1 MPAVDDP
8 VHSSTTIHA
17 IRARWQRSSR
27 WLRAHSI
34 RVRLYSVI
42 VLLFALIVG
51 LGAFGSAHLSDV
63 NHASEVIRNRWLR
76 DTGILGDISNYM
88 SDYRAAEANRL
99 LSSTAAEEAAGDTD
113 IATLRDTV
121 AARQRAYE
129 QIVQDPAEGQLYR
142 QFAAQWAAY
151 QRSAERVL
159 GLARAGDSAQAILL
173 YKTESRRA
181 FDLSS
186 DTLSRLTDQTLF
198 KARRDSDRAAST
210 YAHARTMLVSAI
222 LLAAFLL
229 LGVVAYVVRGIL
241 APLVKLATGMRRL
254 ADHDTAIAIPSVARG
269 DEIGEMA
276 RAVAVFRD
284 NAVALGTSQR
294 RLLEQAAALEAG
306 LENERRLMEQQRD
319 FVTMTSHEFR
329 TPLTII
335 DGHAQRLIKMQDR
348 LDAADAAERGIRIR
362 SAVQRITNIMDSLL
376 GATRVLDGRAAFHP
390 CLLDP
395 AALLRDACQAHRD
408 ANRDAIIMED
418 LESLPATMHGDPK
431 LLFHAFSNLISNAIK
446 YSAASSPTE
455 VKARAESGWLVV
467 QVRDHGIGIPAR
479 DRVRLF
485 ERYFRGSNATRVAGT
500 GVGLHLVSMV
510 VAMHQGEV
518 FVESLEGVGSRFV
531 VRLPIAAPDSK
542 TPEGKTPDARTAETM
557 TPGTKTPE
565 AKMSV
570 TSRDAA

>member
-1 MPAVDDP
+1 MQAAIDDRMQSRRLNG
-8 VHSSTTIHA
+8 VGE
-17 IRARWQRSSR
+17 RWRRSRR
-27 WLRAHSI
+27 WLGSHSI

-42 VLLFALIVG
+42 VVLFALIVG

-99 LSSTAAEEAAGDTD
+99 LSSTEAEDTASDTEIAA
-113 IATLRDTV
+113 LRDTV
-121 AARQRAYE
+121 AARQRIYE
-129 QIVQDPAEGQLYR
+129 QIPQDPAEAQLYA
-142 QFAAQWAAY
+142 QFARQWAAY
-151 QRSAERVL
+151 QLIADHVL
-159 GLARAGDSAQAILL
+159 ALARSGDGAQATLL
-173 YKTESRRA
+173 YKTQSRHA

-186 DTLSRLTDQTLF
+186 DTLSGLTDQTLI
-198 KARRDSDRAAST
+198 KARRDSERAAST
-210 YAHARTMLVSAI
+210 YAHARTMLVTAI

-229 LGVVAYVVRGIL
+229 LAVIIYVVRGIL
-241 APLVKLATGMRRL
+241 SPLMKLAIGMHRL
-254 ADHDTAIAIPSVARG
+254 ADHDTAIEIPSVARG

-276 RAVAVFRD
+276 RAVAVFRE
-284 NAVALGTSQR
+284 NAVALETSQR

-335 DGHAQRLIKMQDR
+335 DGHAQRLIKTRDR
-348 LDAADAAERGIRIR
+348 LDPADAAERGARIR

-376 GATRVLDGRAAFHP
+376 GDSRVLDGRAAFHP
-390 CLLDP
+390 GELDP
-395 AALLRDACQAHRD
+395 AVLLRDACQAHRD
-408 ANRDAIIMED
+408 ANRGTIIVED
-418 LESLPATMHGDPK
+418 FESLPATIHGDPK

-446 YSAASSPTE
+446 YSPASSPTE
-455 VKARAESGWLVV
+455 VQARQESGWLVV

-479 DRVRLF
+479 DRLRLF
-485 ERYFRGSNATRVAGT
+485 ERYFRGSNATRIAGT

-510 VAMHQGEV
+510 VAMHRGEV

-531 VRLPIAAPDSK
+531 VRLPIAAS
-542 TPEGKTPDARTAETM
+542 AAE
-557 TPGTKTPE
+557 TPGT
-565 AKMSV
+565 A
-570 TSRDAA
+570 SRDTALEN

>member
-1 MPAVDDP
+1 MQAAVDDP
-8 VHSSTTIHA
+8 VDSTPAPVHG
-17 IRARWQRSSR
+17 IRERWQRSSR

-42 VLLFALIVG
+42 VLLFVLIVG
-51 LGAFGSAHLSDV
+51 LGAFGSAHLRDV
-63 NHASEVIRNRWLR
+63 NHASEVIRNHWLR

-88 SDYRAAEANRL
+88 SDYRAAEADRL
-99 LSSTAAEEAAGDTD
+99 LASTAAEAAASDTEM
-113 IATLRDTV
+113 ATLRDTV
-121 AARQRAYE
+121 AVRQRAYE
-129 QIVQDPAEGQLYR
+129 QIPQDPAEGQLYG
-142 QFAAQWAAY
+142 QFAQEWAAY
-151 QRSAERVL
+151 QRIADGVLARV
-159 GLARAGDSAQAILL
+159 RAGDGPQATLL
-173 YKTESRRA
+173 YKTQSRRA

-186 DTLSRLTDQTLF
+186 DTLSRLTDQTLV

-210 YAHARTMLVSAI
+210 YAHARTMLVTAI

-229 LGVVAYVVRGIL
+229 LAVIVYVVRGIL
-241 APLVKLATGMRRL
+241 SPLVRLAAGMRRL

-276 RAVAVFRD
+276 RAVAVFRA
-284 NAVALGTSQR
+284 NAVALATSQR
-294 RLLEQAAALEAG
+294 RLLEQAASLEAG

-335 DGHAQRLIKMQDR
+335 DGHAQRLIKMQER
-348 LDAADAAERGIRIR
+348 FDAADAAERGTRIR

-376 GATRVLDGRAAFHP
+376 GASRVLDGRAAFHP
-390 CLLDP
+390 CDLDP
-395 AALLRDACQAHRD
+395 TALLREACQAHRD
-408 ANRDAIIMED
+408 ATRGAIIVED
-418 LESLPATMHGDPK
+418 LESLPAVMHGDPK

-446 YSAASSPTE
+446 YSPASSPTE
-455 VKARAESGWLVV
+455 VKAREESGWLVV

-518 FVESLEGVGSRFV
+518 VVESLEGVGSRFV
-531 VRLPIAAPDSK
+531 VRLPVAAPAAK
-542 TPEGKTPDARTAETM
+542 TPAA
-557 TPGTKTPE
+557 
-565 AKMSV
+565 